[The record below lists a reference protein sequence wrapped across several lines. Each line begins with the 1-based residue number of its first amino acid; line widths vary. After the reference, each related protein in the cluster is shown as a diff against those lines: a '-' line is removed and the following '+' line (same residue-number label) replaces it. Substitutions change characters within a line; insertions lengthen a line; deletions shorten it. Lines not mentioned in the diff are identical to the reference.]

1 MILAFVGEAGGTRF
15 KVILPSLH
23 SESKGQ
29 PGLHLS
35 PVSKKKRGGA
45 EERRIWCLLP
55 KQEDLNWI
63 LSTQIKATCWRE

>member
-35 PVSKKKRGGA
+35 PVSKKKGGGLRRGAFGVC
-45 EERRIWCLLP
+45 CLS
-55 KQEDLNWI
+55 KR
-63 LSTQIKATCWRE
+63 T